1 MTRGKGK
8 QILSQ
13 SELEGLK
20 EEKRELEVALREAES
35 GEYGQGTKAA
45 GAVDTAAMKRQ
56 IAKLDKAIH
65 DGQPPKVSAIDKDAL
80 IKEANEIRER
90 LKIGLPTRF
99 EMDHPAK
106 APGAVGKHLNWQAR
120 NAKDL
125 KRYREI
131 MQTVEPD
138 DPTATDIEK
147 LRLEK

>member
-13 SELEGLK
+13 SELDGLK
-20 EEKRELEVALREAES
+20 EEKRELEAALKDAES
-35 GEYGQGTKAA
+35 GEYGKGTRAA

-56 IAKLDKAIH
+56 IARLDKAIH
-65 DGQPPKVSAIDKDAL
+65 DGQAPKVSGIEKDDL

-120 NAKDL
+120 NAKDI

-131 MQTVEPD
+131 MQTIEPD